1 MDEDKLQEG
10 QQPGSSFW
18 QVSEL
23 AARQAKLLQQIE
35 SVYTEATRQMI
46 DAVEL
51 REGFRVLD
59 LAAGPGGQSLVA
71 ARAVG
76 ATGSVLATDISPV
89 MLDNALLLAQ
99 QEGLTTITTQ
109 VMNAEQLEL
118 PDQSFDA
125 VISRLGLNLLDFRK
139 AFSESWRVLKPQRKL
154 AALVWSTPERHP
166 LFSIRTTIMRK
177 YANLP
182 PLQGDPF
189 SLGGPGVFVEALNQA
204 GFTEVSVEP
213 IAVEFRYDSLEAFL
227 QPSSL
232 DPYLKMGWEQLS
244 GEDQQRYQQDIR
256 QAMQQFE
263 GPQGLVLPA
272 EMLLGVG
279 TK

>member
-1 MDEDKLQEG
+1 
-10 QQPGSSFW
+10 
-18 QVSEL
+18 
-23 AARQAKLLQQIE
+23 
-35 SVYTEATRQMI
+35 
-46 DAVEL
+46 
-51 REGFRVLD
+51 
-59 LAAGPGGQSLVA
+59 
-71 ARAVG
+71 
-76 ATGSVLATDISPV
+76 
-89 MLDNALLLAQ
+89 
-99 QEGLTTITTQ
+99 
-109 VMNAEQLEL
+109 
-118 PDQSFDA
+118 
-125 VISRLGLNLLDFRK
+125 
-139 AFSESWRVLKPQRKL
+139 
-154 AALVWSTPERHP
+154 
-166 LFSIRTTIMRK
+166 MRK